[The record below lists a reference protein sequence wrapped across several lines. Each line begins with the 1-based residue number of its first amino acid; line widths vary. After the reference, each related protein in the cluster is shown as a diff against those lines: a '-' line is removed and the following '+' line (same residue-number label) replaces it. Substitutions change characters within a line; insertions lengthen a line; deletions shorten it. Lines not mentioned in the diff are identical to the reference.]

1 MELTEKQL
9 SDIINKTVEETVNA
23 LQHKK
28 IIKMNSLNAREKTE
42 KLLYNYENF
51 CRIVTEKQEKI
62 DEIRECGGLHQKSK
76 SFVNF
81 IQSDGMRPEIDVEDI
96 INTLQHSID
105 MAEQLISIIDMALDT
120 VSDDE
125 YFDCIK
131 YKYFKSQ
138 KKMRREIAEIF
149 DCDEAKITKKTN
161 EMVNKITQYLFTND
175 VIIELLSA

>member
-9 SDIINKTVEETVNA
+9 TDIINKTVEETVNA

-28 IIKMNSLNAREKTE
+28 IIKMNSLNAKEKTE

-81 IQSDGMRPEIDVEDI
+81 IKSDGMRPEVDVEDI

-105 MAEQLISIIDMALDT
+105 MAAQLISIIDMALDT

-131 YKYFKSQ
+131 YKYFKSR